1 MTSAPVFVFFIF
13 VFSIKLK
20 ENKRSIE
27 FEPKSSGV
35 GSNNCTS
42 GQSYKQFMFEINE
55 SSYGVFSSQV

>member
-42 GQSYKQFMFEINE
+42 GQSYKQFMFEIN
-55 SSYGVFSSQV
+55 